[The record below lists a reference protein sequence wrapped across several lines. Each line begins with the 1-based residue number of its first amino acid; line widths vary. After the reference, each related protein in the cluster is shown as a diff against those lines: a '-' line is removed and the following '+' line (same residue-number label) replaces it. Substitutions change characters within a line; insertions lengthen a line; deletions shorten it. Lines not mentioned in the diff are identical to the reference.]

1 MNYGN
6 IKSYDIADGTGV
18 RVSLFVSGCRHH
30 CKGCFN
36 GETWD
41 FNSGKEFKKENLDY
55 ILENINKNSVQRDL
69 SILGGEPLCPENVDG
84 VIEVCKRFKEE
95 RGVEMKTIKIT
106 ADNKISIVDVDFS
119 NNRAI
124 MDAMGGPVEV
134 VTTNELYD
142 FFKCPVLM
150 MLDKNGY
157 KPKDVNGFCPSA
169 NAVASFLYGY
179 VKTGI
184 PILGDVILAQPAGG
198 RIENLE
204 GVGELEE
211 KMQMLMQ
218 RFSFLET
225 T

>member
-1 MNYGN
+1 MIINFLLRKYKQN
-6 IKSYDIADGTGV
+6 ELALEQEPTS
-18 RVSLFVSGCRHH
+18 SLFQKRKEALTELILLDLEH
-30 CKGCFN
+30 N
-36 GETWD
+36 GVL
-41 FNSGKEFKKENLDY
+41 K
-55 ILENINKNSVQRDL
+55 
-69 SILGGEPLCPENVDG
+69 
-84 VIEVCKRFKEE
+84 
-95 RGVEMKTIKIT
+95 MKTIKIT

-119 NNRAI
+119 SNRAI

-134 VTTNELYD
+134 VTTNELYE

-157 KPKDVNGFCPSA
+157 KPKDVNGFCPTA

-184 PILGDVILAQPAGG
+184 PVLGDVILAQPAGG

-211 KMQMLMQ
+211 KIQMLMQ
-218 RFSFLET
+218 HFSFLET
-225 T
+225 A

>member
-1 MNYGN
+1 
-6 IKSYDIADGTGV
+6 
-18 RVSLFVSGCRHH
+18 
-30 CKGCFN
+30 
-36 GETWD
+36 
-41 FNSGKEFKKENLDY
+41 
-55 ILENINKNSVQRDL
+55 
-69 SILGGEPLCPENVDG
+69 
-84 VIEVCKRFKEE
+84 
-95 RGVEMKTIKIT
+95 MKTIKIT

-225 T
+225 VQKG

>member
-1 MNYGN
+1 MIINFLMRKWEQN
-6 IKSYDIADGTGV
+6 ELALEQEPTSLLLLRRKVALIKLI
-18 RVSLFVSGCRHH
+18 
-30 CKGCFN
+30 
-36 GETWD
+36 
-41 FNSGKEFKKENLDY
+41 NLD
-55 ILENINKNSVQRDL
+55 LK
-69 SILGGEPLCPENVDG
+69 
-84 VIEVCKRFKEE
+84 KK

-169 NAVASFLYGY
+169 NAVASFLY
-179 VKTGI
+179 
-184 PILGDVILAQPAGG
+184 Q
-198 RIENLE
+198 
-204 GVGELEE
+204 
-211 KMQMLMQ
+211 
-218 RFSFLET
+218 F
-225 T
+225 

>member
-1 MNYGN
+1 MIINFLMRKWEQN
-6 IKSYDIADGTGV
+6 ELALEQEPTSLLLLRRKVALIKLI
-18 RVSLFVSGCRHH
+18 
-30 CKGCFN
+30 
-36 GETWD
+36 
-41 FNSGKEFKKENLDY
+41 NLD
-55 ILENINKNSVQRDL
+55 LK
-69 SILGGEPLCPENVDG
+69 
-84 VIEVCKRFKEE
+84 KK

-198 RIENLE
+198 RIGRKDADVNAA
-204 GVGELEE
+204 
-211 KMQMLMQ
+211 
-218 RFSFLET
+218 F
-225 T
+225 

>member
-1 MNYGN
+1 MIINFLMRKWEQN
-6 IKSYDIADGTGV
+6 ELALEQEPTSLLLLRRKVALIKLI
-18 RVSLFVSGCRHH
+18 
-30 CKGCFN
+30 
-36 GETWD
+36 
-41 FNSGKEFKKENLDY
+41 NLD
-55 ILENINKNSVQRDL
+55 LK
-69 SILGGEPLCPENVDG
+69 
-84 VIEVCKRFKEE
+84 KK

-218 RFSFLET
+218 RFSFLKT

>member
-1 MNYGN
+1 MIINFLMRKWEQN
-6 IKSYDIADGTGV
+6 ELALEQEPTSLLLLRRKVALIKLI
-18 RVSLFVSGCRHH
+18 
-30 CKGCFN
+30 
-36 GETWD
+36 
-41 FNSGKEFKKENLDY
+41 NLD
-55 ILENINKNSVQRDL
+55 LK
-69 SILGGEPLCPENVDG
+69 
-84 VIEVCKRFKEE
+84 KK

-179 VKTGI
+179 VRQHEERAAFNRYYKN
-184 PILGDVILAQPAGG
+184 PI
-198 RIENLE
+198 
-204 GVGELEE
+204 
-211 KMQMLMQ
+211 
-218 RFSFLET
+218 
-225 T
+225 

>member
-1 MNYGN
+1 MIINFLMCKWEQN
-6 IKSYDIADGTGV
+6 ELALEQEPTSLLLLRRKVALIKLI
-18 RVSLFVSGCRHH
+18 
-30 CKGCFN
+30 
-36 GETWD
+36 
-41 FNSGKEFKKENLDY
+41 NLD
-55 ILENINKNSVQRDL
+55 LK
-69 SILGGEPLCPENVDG
+69 
-84 VIEVCKRFKEE
+84 KK

-211 KMQMLMQ
+211 KMQI
-218 RFSFLET
+218 SFIAMT
-225 T
+225 R

>member
-1 MNYGN
+1 MIINFLLRKYKQN
-6 IKSYDIADGTGV
+6 ELALEQEPTS
-18 RVSLFVSGCRHH
+18 SLFQKRKEALTELILLDLEH
-30 CKGCFN
+30 N
-36 GETWD
+36 GVL
-41 FNSGKEFKKENLDY
+41 K
-55 ILENINKNSVQRDL
+55 
-69 SILGGEPLCPENVDG
+69 
-84 VIEVCKRFKEE
+84 
-95 RGVEMKTIKIT
+95 MKTIKIT

-134 VTTNELYD
+134 VVTDELYN

-157 KPKDVNGFCPSA
+157 KPKDANGFYPSA

-184 PILGDVILAQPAGG
+184 PVLGDVILAQPAGG

-204 GVGELEE
+204 GVGEPEE

-225 T
+225 A

>member
-1 MNYGN
+1 MIINFLMRKWEQN
-6 IKSYDIADGTGV
+6 ELALEQEPTSLLLLRRKVALIKLI
-18 RVSLFVSGCRHH
+18 
-30 CKGCFN
+30 
-36 GETWD
+36 
-41 FNSGKEFKKENLDY
+41 NLD
-55 ILENINKNSVQRDL
+55 LK
-69 SILGGEPLCPENVDG
+69 
-84 VIEVCKRFKEE
+84 KK

-124 MDAMGGPVEV
+124 MDAMGGPVEL

-198 RIENLE
+198 AHRKFRGCWRIGRKDADVNAA
-204 GVGELEE
+204 
-211 KMQMLMQ
+211 
-218 RFSFLET
+218 F
-225 T
+225 

>member
-1 MNYGN
+1 MIINFLLRKYKQN
-6 IKSYDIADGTGV
+6 ELALEQEPTS
-18 RVSLFVSGCRHH
+18 SLFQKRKEALTELILLDLEH
-30 CKGCFN
+30 N
-36 GETWD
+36 GVL
-41 FNSGKEFKKENLDY
+41 K
-55 ILENINKNSVQRDL
+55 
-69 SILGGEPLCPENVDG
+69 
-84 VIEVCKRFKEE
+84 
-95 RGVEMKTIKIT
+95 MKTIKIT

-134 VTTNELYD
+134 VATDELYN

-157 KPKDVNGFCPSA
+157 KPKDINGFCPTA

-184 PILGDVILAQPAGG
+184 PVLGDVILAQPAGG

-211 KMQMLMQ
+211 KIQMLMQ
-218 RFSFLET
+218 HFSFLET
-225 T
+225 A

>member
-1 MNYGN
+1 
-6 IKSYDIADGTGV
+6 
-18 RVSLFVSGCRHH
+18 
-30 CKGCFN
+30 
-36 GETWD
+36 
-41 FNSGKEFKKENLDY
+41 
-55 ILENINKNSVQRDL
+55 
-69 SILGGEPLCPENVDG
+69 
-84 VIEVCKRFKEE
+84 
-95 RGVEMKTIKIT
+95 MKTIKIT

-179 VKTGI
+179 VKTGRGAHRKFRGCWRI
-184 PILGDVILAQPAGG
+184 GRKDADVNAA
-198 RIENLE
+198 
-204 GVGELEE
+204 
-211 KMQMLMQ
+211 
-218 RFSFLET
+218 F
-225 T
+225 